1 MPDPTDPAHP
11 ADQTDPAHPADPA
24 PAHRHTPPHQGTW
37 VIDLD
42 GVIWLTGHPIER
54 VDQAVEALR
63 AAGIRT
69 LFATNN
75 SAPTR
80 AELHTRLE
88 NCGITAADA
97 DLLTSADVAAEMLPT
112 GSTALVLA
120 DEGVREALTTRGIAM
135 VEAGPA
141 DAVVVGWTKDFTFDS
156 IAEAARTVRAGAR
169 LIGTNED
176 PTHPTPHG
184 LVPGCGAL
192 LAAVA
197 TAAETTPEVAGKPHV
212 PTATAIRAR
221 AHDLSMMVG
230 DRPSTDGALA
240 QQLGI
245 PFALV
250 LSGVT
255 DAGSVPTNPAPD
267 AVAPDLAALVQTIL
281 GHLGN

>member
-1 MPDPTDPAHP
+1 MPASPSSHASPSDLH
-11 ADQTDPAHPADPA
+11 
-24 PAHRHTPPHQGTW
+24 GTW

-42 GVIWLTGHPIER
+42 GVIWLAGEPIGA
-54 VDQAVEALR
+54 VGQAVDSLR
-63 AAGIRT
+63 SAGVRV

-80 AELHTRLE
+80 EQLHQRLA
-88 NCGITAADA
+88 NCGITTTDA
-97 DLLTSADVAAEMLPT
+97 DLLSSADVAAEMLPV
-112 GSTALVLA
+112 GSTAMVVA
-120 DEGVREALTTRGIAM
+120 DDGVREALDARGVTI
-135 VEAGPA
+135 VPSGPA
-141 DAVVVGWTKDFTFDS
+141 DAVVVGGPGRSHS
-156 IAEAARTVRAGAR
+156 IPSIEPLGASAPGAR

-184 LVPGCGAL
+184 LSPGCGAL

-197 TAAETTPEVAGKPHV
+197 TAAETVPEIAGKPHL
-212 PTATAIRAR
+212 PTATAIKSRA
-221 AHDLSMMVG
+221 ADLSMMVG

-255 DAGSVPTNPAPD
+255 AAAQVPTDPAP
-267 AVAPDLAALVQTIL
+267 ASVSADLSALVEAALDV
-281 GHLGN
+281 GE